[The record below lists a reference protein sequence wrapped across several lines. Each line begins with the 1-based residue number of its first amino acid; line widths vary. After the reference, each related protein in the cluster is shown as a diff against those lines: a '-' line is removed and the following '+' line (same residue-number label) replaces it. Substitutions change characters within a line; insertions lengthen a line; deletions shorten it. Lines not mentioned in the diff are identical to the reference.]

1 MNTTT
6 VQPDLMLKV
15 DDVSIL
21 PSLKKV
27 LKAIPGVT
35 LIPIRRSKEFT
46 PTPEQL
52 ACMEAGREEIRQGK
66 CTVCKTHQDI
76 DNMLASL

>member
-35 LIPIRRSKEFT
+35 LLSTNSKKSGLD
-46 PTPEQL
+46 L
-52 ACMEAGREEIRQGK
+52 ALEDAKAGRVTEWNCSTEEMFKAIVSK
-66 CTVCKTHQDI
+66 
-76 DNMLASL
+76 